1 MNEELRKLALEKIK
15 TFKDERERVISL
27 QNEMNELLNND
38 IVKRYLYLEKKVSNV
53 NVNSDKKLMLDAF
66 NSLIRN
72 IKCNHDF
79 GCT

>member
-38 IVKRYLYLEKKVSNV
+38 IVKRYLYLEKEVS
-53 NVNSDKKLMLDAF
+53 A
-66 NSLIRN
+66 
-72 IKCNHDF
+72 
-79 GCT
+79 